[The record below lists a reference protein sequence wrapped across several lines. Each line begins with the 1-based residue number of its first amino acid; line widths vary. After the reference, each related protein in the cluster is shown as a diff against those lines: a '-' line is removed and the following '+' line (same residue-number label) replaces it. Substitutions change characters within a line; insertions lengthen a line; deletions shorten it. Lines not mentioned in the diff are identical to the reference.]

1 MVARLLLWVRKGALR
16 ARGRE
21 TRHVMRR
28 EGLEVLDEVAANG
41 EGAIGQEPVRVLV
54 EAVRVGVISARA
66 AELIN
71 ATRLE
76 RQSLQ
81 DFAKSAGVPA
91 DRLYKQRKTAEAR
104 LARAIEEGQVLVSK
118 VGLLSDSGS

>member
-1 MVARLLLWVRKGALR
+1 M
-16 ARGRE
+16 
-21 TRHVMRR
+21 MRR